1 MSLLDE
7 KRKECDAL
15 QTKLD
20 EVEVEVERLKSADKG
35 KEVVN
40 LKKIKKRA
48 LNVFFDDIDGR
59 GRIVK

>member
-1 MSLLDE
+1 MDE

-20 EVEVEVERLKSADKG
+20 EVEVEIERLKSADKG

-40 LKKIKKRA
+40 LKKLR
-48 LNVFFDDIDGR
+48 R
-59 GRIVK
+59 